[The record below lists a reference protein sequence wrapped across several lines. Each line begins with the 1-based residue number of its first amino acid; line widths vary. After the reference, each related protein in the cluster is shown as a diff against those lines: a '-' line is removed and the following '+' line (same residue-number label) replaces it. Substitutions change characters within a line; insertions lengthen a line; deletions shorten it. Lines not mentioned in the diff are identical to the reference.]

1 MNERQ
6 IKSENLKKK
15 KLFKYKGKIQ
25 QLEQII
31 AYSNNI
37 LA

>member
-6 IKSENLKKK
+6 IKSENLKKI
-15 KLFKYKGKIQ
+15 KLFKYKGKI